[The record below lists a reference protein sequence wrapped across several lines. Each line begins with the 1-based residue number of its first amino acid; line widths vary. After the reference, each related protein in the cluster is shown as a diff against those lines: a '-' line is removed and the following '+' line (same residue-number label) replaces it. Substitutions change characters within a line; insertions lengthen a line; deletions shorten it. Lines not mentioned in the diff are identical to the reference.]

1 MAIPN
6 GTKFHGVAPSVPTDN
21 LGSASMNAKR
31 NVYTYPDDFVQEAA
45 VYILTQEQLLI
56 LQVVLHNPLIGDTVE
71 WGGISSPTNQ
81 TSVIIFPETVEITH
95 LYAKVLQAVN
105 TSNGF
110 DYVFKLYKS
119 PDIFA
124 GDPNVQGTW
133 TTVSSNM
140 GSNLGDDGVAA
151 WGLDSG
157 DLTGTGL
164 VIPAGNMM
172 AMAGILQGGNIVSTT
187 AEAIVGIVAKPF
199 SI

>member
-1 MAIPN
+1 MSIPD
-6 GTKFHGVAPSVPTDN
+6 GTKFHGVAPEVPTEN
-21 LGSASMNAKR
+21 LGSATMNAKR
-31 NVYTYPDDFVQEAA
+31 NVYTYPDDFNAGGGGIYTYTGA
-45 VYILTQEQLLI
+45 IINFAGGSTQPF
-56 LQVVLHNPLIGDTVE
+56 NGDTVE

-124 GDPNVQGTW
+124 GDPNVAGTW

-140 GSNLGDDGVAA
+140 GSNIGDDGVAA